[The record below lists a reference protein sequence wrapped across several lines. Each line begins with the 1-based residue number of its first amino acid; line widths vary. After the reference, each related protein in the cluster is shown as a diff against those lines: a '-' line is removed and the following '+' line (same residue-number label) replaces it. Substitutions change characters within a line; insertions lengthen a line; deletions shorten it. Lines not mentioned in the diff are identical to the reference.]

1 MLGPEWDRLMREYR
15 DAVQELDSVVK
26 RSRRLLGKEFEDEQ
40 KHIETVQKK
49 CEAIR
54 RAMREHLK

>member
-1 MLGPEWDRLMREYR
+1 MREYR